1 MKLSSNKK
9 QSTEAKRCLEE
20 LIEKNLNRLLNH
32 AYYRLGNLND
42 AEDVVQETL
51 IKVFIELQNNKKIEN
66 PPAYIFRILANACVD
81 KLRKLRNP
89 LIPIDNLLY
98 AEIPLLDTREEE
110 IIRQE
115 EYLRINSLLS
125 SIPEDQSEVIRFR
138 FVDSMQFAEIAEIL
152 EIPET
157 TAKSR
162 FAYGIKKIKE
172 GYFNQKPNYHELFG
186 S

>member
-1 MKLSSNKK
+1 MNLSSKRK
-9 QSTEAKRCLEE
+9 QSKEAKRYLEE
-20 LIEKNLNRLLNH
+20 LIEKNLNKLLNH
-32 AYYRLGNLND
+32 AFYRLGNLND

-66 PPAYIFRILANACVD
+66 PPAYTFRMLRNACVD

-89 LIPIDNLLY
+89 LIPIENLLN
-98 AEIPLLDTREEE
+98 AEIPLTGTHEEE
-110 IIRQE
+110 IVRHE

-125 SIPEDQSEVIRFR
+125 SIPEDQSEVIRLR

-162 FAYGIKKIKE
+162 FSYGIKKIKE
-172 GYFNQKPNYHELFG
+172 GYFNQKPNCHELSG
-186 S
+186 C